1 MSVATQGLRQRIRQS
16 RAESA
21 RLETRIRELTV
32 LADRDRIGRDLQDL
46 AVRRLFTAGL
56 SLQGVMSLTV
66 NPAATAMLGSA
77 TDDLDE
83 AVKAIRRS
91 IGGARLAWHVPARG

>member
-1 MSVATQGLRQRIRQS
+1 MATQGLRQRIRQS
-16 RAESA
+16 QAESA
-21 RLETRIRELTV
+21 WLETRIRELTV

-66 NPAATAMLGSA
+66 NPTAMLGSA

-91 IGGARLAWHVPARG
+91 ISGARVAWHVPARG